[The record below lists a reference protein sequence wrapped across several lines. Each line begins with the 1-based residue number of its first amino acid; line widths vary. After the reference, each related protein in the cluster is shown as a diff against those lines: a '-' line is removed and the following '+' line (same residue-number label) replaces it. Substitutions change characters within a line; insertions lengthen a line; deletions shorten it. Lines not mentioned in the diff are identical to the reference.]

1 MCLEIPGNGPDN
13 CRVKA
18 VRKNLLFTGS
28 PGCGKSTIIEKIVQR
43 IPRPITGFFTREIR
57 EKGRRVGFSI
67 TTLDGKRG
75 ILAHID
81 VQGRHRVG
89 RYRVNLPD
97 IDAFAVPSLIPENE
111 TVVVVVDEI
120 GKMECLSA
128 VFRRVI
134 VEVLDSPNWVVGSIA
149 LTGDAFISSI
159 KKRPDTRLITVSEL
173 NRDALVEEIPKILL
187 ERWSG
192 KTS

>member
-1 MCLEIPGNGPDN
+1 
-13 CRVKA
+13 

-43 IPRPITGFFTREIR
+43 IHRPTTGFFTREIR
-57 EKGRRVGFSI
+57 DKGGRVGFSI

-89 RYRVNLPD
+89 GYGVNLPD
-97 IDAFAVPSLIPENE
+97 IDRIAVPSLIPENE
-111 TVVVVVDEI
+111 TVVVVADEI
-120 GKMECLSA
+120 GKMECFSA

-134 VEVLDSPNWVVGSIA
+134 IEVLDSPNWVVGSIA
-149 LTGDAFISSI
+149 LKGDAFISGI
-159 KKRPDTRLITVSEL
+159 RKRPDTRLIVVSES
-173 NRDALVEEIPKILL
+173 NRNTLVEEVPKILL
-187 ERWSG
+187 EGWSG